1 MLVQED
7 CLFLRLLS
15 INFMGAMGR
24 DYPDRKP
31 GSFNLVCVF

>member
-24 DYPDRKP
+24 DCPELKT